1 MKLLPQEIRRI
12 RANALLVKT
21 ISSET
26 QIPILTKSLNEF
38 TKDLLTTLKRN
49 KRLKT
54 SLVVVLEIDKEEE

>member
-12 RANALLVKT
+12 RANAVLVKA

-49 KRLKT
+49 KRIKNSIL
-54 SLVVVLEIDKEEE
+54 VVLEIDKEEE